1 MSPQESILTPDD
13 FAAATGVSRETL
25 ERFRT
30 YATLLEKWQTSVN
43 LVSTASLAD
52 VWRRHLLDSAQLF
65 RYVPADCRRLL
76 DLGSGAGFPGM
87 VLAIMGVQGVE
98 LVESDQKKALFLR
111 EAARETKTNVTV
123 HARRIEDMAPDAA
136 DVVTAR
142 ALAPLKRLLPLAKRF
157 AEPHTMCLFLKGA
170 DVKRELADAAGDW
183 HLWYTSHTSMS
194 DSCAT
199 ILKINKLWQETR

>member
-1 MSPQESILTPDD
+1 MLSQEIALTPDE

-25 ERFRT
+25 ERLEIYVR
-30 YATLLEKWQTSVN
+30 LLEKWQTSVN
-43 LVSTASLAD
+43 LVSAASLGD

-65 RYVPADCRRLL
+65 RLVPTDCRRLI
-76 DLGSGAGFPGM
+76 DLGSGAGFPGL

-98 LVESDQKKALFLR
+98 LVESDQKKAVFLR
-111 EAARETKTNVTV
+111 EAARETKTDVIV

-142 ALAPLKRLLPLAKRF
+142 ALAPLKRLLPLAKKF
-157 AEPHTMCLFLKGA
+157 AEPHTICLFLKGT
-170 DVKRELADAAGDW
+170 DVERELAEAARDW

-199 ILKINKLWQETR
+199 IIKINRLWHESR